1 MNTLPVDNTSQ
12 KQNVGMTLLAGLPL
26 FTLLPL
32 GLDFFLPAMYQI
44 GEYFDNQSV
53 PPMAISVYMLFW
65 GIGQLVWGG
74 IADLIGKKRIAAIGL
89 VIFTFASFMI
99 TTSNPDAAISFLFFR
114 ALQSFGGSACFTAI
128 FALIRTR
135 FDGDELNKSYSYLN
149 GILAFIPVSA
159 PLLGAYILENNPWLY
174 LFSIMTVLGLVSLLW
189 IALSLPADRNNKSST
204 EQVKDNTS
212 TLQRYCKVLM
222 NTRFRS
228 YLLFAA
234 TGQMLFIYYLTV
246 APTFL
251 IGRLGVSQLEFGQMF
266 MIIAVVFM
274 VISFAAPKLNQYM
287 TIRSIIY
294 LALLLITIGS
304 IAMYTMSTMDV
315 WYAFIGPMT
324 PIAVGCTIL
333 LSCCPANALADFK
346 HISGVASGLYTSITF
361 GMGSLVSSVF
371 VHLIDSSELGLVSW
385 VYLACSLLA
394 ILLLILNE
402 TISRDSG
409 GKE

>member
-1 MNTLPVDNTSQ
+1 MNTLSVDKTYRKHS
-12 KQNVGMTLLAGLPL
+12 VGMTLLAGLPL

-53 PPMAISVYMLFW
+53 PPFAISIYMLFW
-65 GIGQLVWGG
+65 GIGQLFWGG
-74 IADLIGKKRIAAIGL
+74 VADNLGKKRIAIIGL
-89 VIFTFASFMI
+89 LIFTFASFMI
-99 TTSNPDAAISFLFFR
+99 SIAEPSNAFSFLLFR

-159 PLLGAYILENNPWLY
+159 PLVGAYILENNPWLY
-174 LFSIMTVLGLVSLLW
+174 LFVLMTILGLISIVW
-189 IALSLPADRNNKSST
+189 IALSLPADRNREENSDQS
-204 EQVKDNTS
+204 VPSTS
-212 TLQRYCKVLM
+212 TLQRYWSVLK

-228 YLLFAA
+228 YLFFAA

-246 APTFL
+246 APTYL
-251 IGRLGVSQLEFGQMF
+251 IGKLGTSQVAFGKMF

-274 VISFAAPKLNQYM
+274 VVSFAAPRLNKYLS
-287 TIRSIIY
+287 IRSIIY
-294 LALLLITIGS
+294 VAFSLIVVGGG
-304 IAMYTMSTMDV
+304 AMYAMSETYT

-333 LSCCPANALADFK
+333 LSCSPANALADFK
-346 HISGVASGLYTSITF
+346 HISGVASGLYTSFTF

-371 VHLIDSSELGLVSW
+371 VNLIDSADLARVSLVY
-385 VYLACSLLA
+385 VVCAMFALVLLSFNA
-394 ILLLILNE
+394 
-402 TISRDSG
+402 TISRDS
-409 GKE
+409 K

>member
-1 MNTLPVDNTSQ
+1 MNTASVQNTS
-12 KQNVGMTLLAGLPL
+12 KQPSVGITLLAGLPL

-44 GEYFDNQSV
+44 GEYFNNTSI
-53 PPMAISVYMLFW
+53 PPLAISVYMLFW

-74 IADLIGKKRIAAIGL
+74 IADVIGKKKIAIIGL
-89 VIFTFASFMI
+89 VVYTMASLMIAVVDSESAFA
-99 TTSNPDAAISFLFFR
+99 FLFYR

-135 FDGDELNKSYSYLN
+135 FDGEELNKSYSYLN

-174 LFSIMTVLGLVSLLW
+174 LFTLMTILGLVSLIW
-189 IALSLPADRNNKSST
+189 IAFSLPADGKKLGSQQNKESSNSAI
-204 EQVKDNTS
+204 K
-212 TLQRYCKVLM
+212 RYWEVLK
-222 NTRFRS
+222 NVRFRS
-228 YLLFAA
+228 YLFFAA

-246 APTFL
+246 APTYL
-251 IGRLGVSQLEFGQMF
+251 IGKLGTSQVEFGQMF

-274 VISFAAPKLNQYM
+274 VISFAAPKLSSYL
-287 TIRSIIY
+287 TIRTIIG
-294 LALLLITIGS
+294 LALSLIIVGGCTMY
-304 IAMYTMSTMDV
+304 AMSGTNT

-346 HISGVASGLYTSITF
+346 HISGIASGLYTSITF
-361 GMGSLVSSVF
+361 GVGSLISSVF
-371 VHLIDSSELGLVSW
+371 VNVIDSADLARVSLVY
-385 VYLACSLLA
+385 VVCAMLA
-394 ILLLILNE
+394 LLLLLTN
-402 TISRDSG
+402 TTVNSDSQ
-409 GKE
+409 